1 MDLLTERYP
10 DQAYALLRIV
20 GGFLFTAHGIQ
31 KLLGGFGGVDGEGGT
46 VALFS
51 LMGVAG
57 LIELVAGVLVMVG
70 LGASPAAFLAS
81 GLMASGYFMA
91 HFPNGFWPIQNGGE
105 LAAVYAFV
113 FLFVAAKGDGRWSV
127 LRAIRSKQNEA
138 KR

>member
-1 MDLLTERYP
+1 MNLSTERYS
-10 DQAYALLRIV
+10 DQAYALLRIAS
-20 GGFLFTAHGIQ
+20 GFLFTAHGIQ

-46 VALFS
+46 VTLFS

-81 GLMASGYFMA
+81 GLMTSGYFMA

-105 LAAVYAFV
+105 LAAVYAFL